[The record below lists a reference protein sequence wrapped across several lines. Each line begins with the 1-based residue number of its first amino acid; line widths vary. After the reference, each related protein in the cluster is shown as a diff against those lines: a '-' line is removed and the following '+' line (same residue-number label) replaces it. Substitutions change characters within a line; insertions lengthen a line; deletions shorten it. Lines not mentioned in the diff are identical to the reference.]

1 MKRSLLLL
9 LVPLVACGARTSAG
23 GLPRDTVDA
32 SVDVEDAAD
41 GVAEASPDVA
51 PDGPKPPCD
60 LAKPFGK
67 LVPIV
72 ELNTP
77 DQWEGMMR
85 LSPDG
90 LTAYYQRHSEST
102 LWDVWTA
109 SRAGPFSPFG
119 NAKPIAAIDTTDGEG
134 APFPSA
140 DGLTLFFGRTSQ
152 ATQDYDVWVAT
163 RTSTADDFGA
173 PSLAGLPRRS
183 LTPYLV
189 RDDVLYFATNPTVD
203 IVRAT
208 WKGPSAFGPI
218 VSQLTTPRN
227 ESWPALTA
235 DELTMYYSIGGSGVG
250 SGIDIAVATRSS
262 RDVAFAPGTRVKEL
276 DTDADELV
284 TFVSPDGCTLYVSST
299 AEGTL
304 DLYVTRKP

>member
-1 MKRSLLLL
+1 MKRWLLPL
-9 LVPLVACGARTSAG
+9 LVACGARTSTG
-23 GLPRDTVDA
+23 GASRETLDA
-32 SVDVEDAAD
+32 SVDAGDAIDAI
-41 GVAEASPDVA
+41 AEASPDVGV
-51 PDGPKPPCD
+51 DGPKPPCD

-67 LVPIV
+67 LVPMV

-77 DQWEGMMR
+77 DRWEGMLR

-90 LTAYYQRHSEST
+90 LTAYFQRHSTAT
-102 LWDVWTA
+102 LWDIYTA
-109 SRAGPFSPFG
+109 SRSGPLAPFG
-119 NAKPIAAIDTTDGEG
+119 NEKAIASIDTSDGEG

-152 ATQDYDVWVAT
+152 ETQDYDVWVTT
-163 RTSTADDFGA
+163 RASTADDFGA
-173 PSLAGLPRRS
+173 PTLAGLPPRS

-203 IVRAT
+203 IVRT
-208 WKGPSAFGPI
+208 TRKGLTFGPI

-250 SGIDIAVATRSS
+250 SGIDIAVATRTS

-276 DTDADELV
+276 DTDADELAS
-284 TFVSPDGCTLYVSST
+284 FVSPDGCTLYVSST
-299 AEGTL
+299 ADGTL